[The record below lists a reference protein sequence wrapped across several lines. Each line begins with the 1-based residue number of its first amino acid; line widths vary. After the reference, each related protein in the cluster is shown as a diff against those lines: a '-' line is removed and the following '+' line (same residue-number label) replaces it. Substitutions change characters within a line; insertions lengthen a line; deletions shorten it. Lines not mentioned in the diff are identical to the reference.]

1 MSSIKEKIIAR
12 IQYMSDEY
20 VKLIKSKNDIDEDSE
35 MLIRKI
41 YLDGA
46 IDAAQEMLKMID
58 SVNQEQYNLQYNIDN
73 SYIN

>member
-20 VKLIKSKNDIDEDSE
+20 VKLIKSKNYIDEDSE